1 MSHRNAPLTPQRR
14 LLLCRRIEAGATI
27 AQVAEAMGLSR
38 HCASKWW
45 RRYVELGV
53 AACMTAPAVL
63 AAAHPPAREPR
74 SQDLPPATCG
84 QGRPR
89 PPGRP
94 LEVVGA
100 KDVVALVGTGP
111 GGVDGGQELRHFKHG
126 VSDQGVVQPDGAS

>member
-38 HCASKWW
+38 HCASKW

-74 SQDLPPATCG
+74 SQDLPRRRVDKAGPDRLAVRLRWSEPKTLSPLLGRAQAASTAARNSATSSTAFPIRG
-84 QGRPR
+84 
-89 PPGRP
+89 
-94 LEVVGA
+94 
-100 KDVVALVGTGP
+100 
-111 GGVDGGQELRHFKHG
+111 
-126 VSDQGVVQPDGAS
+126 